1 MQRTD
6 HWVREEMKFISVIL
20 SSRLRCD
27 VNINNITGIRN
38 TDLLRYYAETDDRV
52 APLGEH

>member
-6 HWVREEMKFISVIL
+6 HWLREQTEFISLIL

-52 APLGEH
+52 APLG